1 VGGTGRHVSGL
12 GLGCGWALVDSEC
25 CLLLLSLLA
34 GCVFVGCPRIS
45 TDCTTQIA
53 SPRFPSCSPQFS
65 YLLFSC
71 FLVWSIDVGF
81 FGIYFFRAGLLSSKG
96 GHPRQGATCAWV
108 PSPTAATLHALHYH
122 FNSVTSA
129 QARILAM
136 RRRTTGQLRSILR
149 PPLAT
154 KMLEGDTVAKELDE
168 CAQLILGYV
177 VRWVEFGVGCSKVPD
192 LNNVGK
198 MEDRATLRISS
209 QLLSNWLKHGIITTD
224 QLHEAFGKW
233 AVIVDQQNQTDKE
246 YRPMSTDKAGSIA
259 YQAGLR
265 LCTEGTLLPNGY
277 TESVLHTA
285 RLAEKSRLKS
295 SKM

>member
-1 VGGTGRHVSGL
+1 MA
-12 GLGCGWALVDSEC
+12 WALVDSEC
-25 CLLLLSLLA
+25 CLLLLLLLA

-45 TDCTTQIA
+45 TDCTTRIAPPRLHHPDCTTQI
-53 SPRFPSCSPQFS
+53 PLVFPPVF
-65 YLLFSC
+65 LPFVFLFSC

>member
-1 VGGTGRHVSGL
+1 
-12 GLGCGWALVDSEC
+12 
-25 CLLLLSLLA
+25 
-34 GCVFVGCPRIS
+34 
-45 TDCTTQIA
+45 
-53 SPRFPSCSPQFS
+53 
-65 YLLFSC
+65 
-71 FLVWSIDVGF
+71 
-81 FGIYFFRAGLLSSKG
+81 
-96 GHPRQGATCAWV
+96 
-108 PSPTAATLHALHYH
+108 LHYH